1 MTNHRKGAKNPAYI
15 LLDFWREG
23 EMKVL
28 AVSTQEVIE
37 AILGSIDE
45 AIHAVDENGVTIFY
59 NAVAAKHDGSKIEN
73 VLGKHLLEAFPS
85 LSRETSTLLGV
96 LNKKKP
102 ILHQVQRYQNLNGE
116 DVCTVNTTLPIFI
129 DGKIAGAVEIAKDY
143 STIQKLTDT
152 IVDLQSKMKRSTRKK
167 ATKKHV
173 AFNTI
178 VTGDFR
184 FKQTKELAQK
194 VAPTDA
200 NVLIYGET
208 GTGKELFVQAIHEA
222 SKRKNKP
229 FIAQNCAA
237 LPESLLE
244 SLLFGTTKGSYT
256 GAIERAGLFEL
267 ADGGTLFLDELN
279 SMPLDLQAKM
289 LRVLEDG
296 VIRRIGDSKTRKVDV
311 RVITAMNQPPDVC
324 LQEQKI
330 RTDLYYRLNVFS
342 LYIPPLR
349 ERREDIL
356 LLAPYFLED
365 YNKGYGKHV
374 LGIDEEM
381 KERLLQY
388 HWPGNVRELKH
399 TIEHAVIVADGDLL
413 TISCLPRTFRKEAPS
428 VKQKPLLPLRQA
440 LEETEKELIQRAMK
454 ETDGNVM
461 QAAKLLGIPRQ
472 TLQYKLTK
480 EKHL

>member
-1 MTNHRKGAKNPAYI
+1 M
-15 LLDFWREG
+15 
-23 EMKVL
+23 MKVL
-28 AVSTQEVIE
+28 DT
-37 AILGSIDE
+37 
-45 AIHAVDENGVTIFY
+45 
-59 NAVAAKHDGSKIEN
+59 
-73 VLGKHLLEAFPS
+73 
-85 LSRETSTLLGV
+85 
-96 LNKKKP
+96 KKP
-102 ILHQVQRYQNLNGE
+102 IVHQVQHYQNLNGE

-129 DGKIAGAVEIAKDY
+129 DGNIAGAVEIAKDY

-152 IVDLQSKMKRSTRKK
+152 IVDLQSKIKRSSRKK
-167 ATKKHV
+167 VIKKHA
-173 AFNTI
+173 AFETI
-178 VTGDFR
+178 VTNDTR

-267 ADGGTLFLDELN
+267 VDGGTLFLDELN

-296 VIRRIGDSKTRKVDV
+296 VIRRIGDNKTRKVDV
-311 RVITAMNQPPDVC
+311 RVITAMNQPPEIC
-324 LQEQKI
+324 LRENKI

-349 ERREDIL
+349 ERTEDVL
-356 LLAPYFLED
+356 LLASYFLKE
-365 YNKGYGKHV
+365 YNKSYKKGV
-374 LGIDEEM
+374 LQIDEEA
-381 KERLLQY
+381 KDRLQAY
-388 HWPGNVRELKH
+388 QWPGNVRELKH
-399 TIEHAVIVADGDLL
+399 TIEHAVIIAEGNTL
-413 TISCLPRTFRKEAPS
+413 TANCLPRTFRKEKFS
-428 VKQKPLLPLRQA
+428 KKKGIMPLREA
-440 LEETEKELIQRAMK
+440 LHQTEKELIDQALI
-454 ETDGNVM
+454 ETEGNIL
-461 QAAKLLGIPRQ
+461 QAAKMLGIPRQ
-472 TLQYKLTK
+472 TLQYKLSKYDKTA
-480 EKHL
+480 E

>member
-1 MTNHRKGAKNPAYI
+1 GA
-15 LLDFWREG
+15 
-23 EMKVL
+23 
-28 AVSTQEVIE
+28 
-37 AILGSIDE
+37 
-45 AIHAVDENGVTIFY
+45 ENGITIVY
-59 NAVAAKHDGSKIEN
+59 HSVAATHARSKIEK

-85 LSRETSTLLGV
+85 LSRETSTVMKV
-96 LNKKKP
+96 LDTKKP
-102 ILHQVQRYQNLNGE
+102 IVHQVQHYQNLNGE

-129 DGKIAGAVEIAKDY
+129 DGNIAGAVEIAKDY

-152 IVDLQSKMKRSTRKK
+152 IVDLQSKIKRSSRKK
-167 ATKKHV
+167 VIKKHA
-173 AFNTI
+173 AFETI
-178 VTGDFR
+178 VTNDTR

-267 ADGGTLFLDELN
+267 VDGGTLFLDELN

-296 VIRRIGDSKTRKVDV
+296 VIRRIGDNKTRKVDV
-311 RVITAMNQPPDVC
+311 RVITAMNQPPEIC
-324 LQEQKI
+324 LRENKI

-349 ERREDIL
+349 ERTEDVL
-356 LLAPYFLED
+356 LLASYFLKE
-365 YNKGYGKHV
+365 YNKSYKKVV
-374 LGIDEEM
+374 LQIDEEA
-381 KERLLQY
+381 KDRLQAY
-388 HWPGNVRELKH
+388 QWPGNVRELKH
-399 TIEHAVIVADGDLL
+399 TIEHAVIIAEGNTL
-413 TISCLPRTFRKEAPS
+413 TANCLPRTFRKEKFS
-428 VKQKPLLPLRQA
+428 KKKGIMPLREA
-440 LEETEKELIQRAMK
+440 LHQTEKELIDQALI
-454 ETDGNVM
+454 ETEGNIL
-461 QAAKLLGIPRQ
+461 QAAKMLGIPRQ
-472 TLQYKLTK
+472 TLQYKLSKYDKTA
-480 EKHL
+480 E

>member
-1 MTNHRKGAKNPAYI
+1 MPEIRHTIAGFSAKGGMT
-15 LLDFWREG
+15 L
-23 EMKVL
+23 L

-45 AIHAVDENGVTIFY
+45 AIHAVDENGITIFY
-59 NAVAAKHDGSKIEN
+59 NTVAAKHDGSKIEK

-85 LSRETSTLLGV
+85 LSRETSTLMKV
-96 LNKKKP
+96 LDTKKP
-102 ILHQVQRYQNLNGE
+102 IVHQVQHYQNLNGE
-116 DVCTVNTTLPIFI
+116 DICTVNTTLPIFI
-129 DGKIAGAVEIAKDY
+129 DGNIAGAVEIAKDY
-143 STIQKLTDT
+143 STVQKLTDT
-152 IVDLQSKMKRSTRKK
+152 IVDLQSKIKRSSRKK
-167 ATKKHV
+167 AIKKHV
-173 AFNTI
+173 AFETI
-178 VTGDFR
+178 VTNDAR

-267 ADGGTLFLDELN
+267 VDGGTLFLDELN

-296 VIRRIGDSKTRKVDV
+296 VIRRIGDNKTRKVDV
-311 RVITAMNQPPDVC
+311 RVITAMNQPPEIC
-324 LQEQKI
+324 LKENKI

-349 ERREDIL
+349 ERTEDVL
-356 LLAPYFLED
+356 LLASYFLKE
-365 YNKGYGKHV
+365 YNKSYKKGV
-374 LGIDEEM
+374 LQMDKEA
-381 KERLLQY
+381 KERLEAYQ
-388 HWPGNVRELKH
+388 WPGNVRELKH
-399 TIEHAVIVADGDLL
+399 TIEHAVIIAEGNTL
-413 TISCLPRTFRKEAPS
+413 TANCLPRTFRKESLPKKKS
-428 VKQKPLLPLRQA
+428 ILPLREA
-440 LEETEKELIQRAMK
+440 LHQTEKELIDQALI
-454 ETDGNVM
+454 ETEGNIL
-461 QAAKLLGIPRQ
+461 QAAKMLGIPRQ
-472 TLQYKLTK
+472 TLQYKLGKYDKTA
-480 EKHL
+480 E

>member
-1 MTNHRKGAKNPAYI
+1 MR
-15 LLDFWREG
+15 
-23 EMKVL
+23 VL
-28 AVSTQEVIE
+28 AVSTPEVIE

-59 NAVAAKHDGSKIEN
+59 NAAAAKHDGSKIEH

-102 ILHQVQRYQNLNGE
+102 IIHQVQRYQNLNGE

-143 STIQKLTDT
+143 STIQRLTDT

-167 ATKKHV
+167 VTKKHV

-178 VTGDFR
+178 VTNDSR

-222 SKRKNKP
+222 SRRKNKP

-356 LLAPYFLED
+356 LLAPYFLKD
-365 YNKGYGKHV
+365 YNKEYGKNV

-399 TIEHAVIVADGDLL
+399 TIEHAVIVAEGELL
-413 TISCLPRTFRKEAPS
+413 TTSYLPRTFRKEPP
-428 VKQKPLLPLRQA
+428 VDKQKPMLPLRQA
-440 LEETEKELIQRAMK
+440 LKETEKELIQRAMK

-480 EKHL
+480 EKHV